1 MITIKVIPRHPHPLP
16 VKLSM
21 RLRFAVTLIVALS
34 FVSYPGASKAAT
46 PRVYVADTS
55 PDQSVA
61 KPHKKKKAK
70 TSRHHSAK
78 SGNSQK
84 AERAN
89 KLSKT
94 SPASGAQQGTGS
106 GTGSNL
112 SK

>member
-1 MITIKVIPRHPHPLP
+1 MTTLKVVPRHPSS

-21 RLRFAVTLIVALS
+21 RLRFAVALIVALS

-46 PRVYVADTS
+46 PRVYTADTS

-61 KPHKKKKAK
+61 KSHKKKKAK
-70 TSRHHSAK
+70 TSRHHPAK

-84 AERAN
+84 GERAN
-89 KLSKT
+89 KPSKT
-94 SPASGAQQGTGS
+94 SPTPGGQEGTGS
-106 GTGSNL
+106 STGSNL